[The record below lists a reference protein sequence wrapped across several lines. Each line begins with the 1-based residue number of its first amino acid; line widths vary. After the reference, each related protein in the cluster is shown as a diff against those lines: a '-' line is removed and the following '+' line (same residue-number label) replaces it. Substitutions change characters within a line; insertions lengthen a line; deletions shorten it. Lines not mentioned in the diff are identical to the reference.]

1 MSAPSGAAPL
11 KVGIAGLGTVGA
23 GTHKVLV
30 QNREILAARCGREL
44 VVTAVS
50 ARDKSKDRGIDLA
63 GIHWCDDAAELAA
76 RDDVDVIAEL
86 IGGEAGIAKSL
97 VEAAIQNG
105 KHVVTANKAL
115 LAHHG
120 TTLALAAEA
129 AGVTLAFEAA
139 VAGGIPIVKAM
150 REGLAANQ
158 ISRVY
163 GILNGTCNYI
173 LSEMRETGRDFGDV
187 LAEAQALGYAEADPA
202 FDIDGVD
209 AAHKLALLT
218 ALAFGC
224 EVSFDDVH
232 VEGIRAI
239 SPLDIHFAEELGY
252 RIKLLGLASRT
263 ERGIEQR
270 VHPSMVPM
278 GAPIAHVEDVFNAVV
293 ADGDFVGTTLYQ
305 GPGAGAGPTA
315 SAVVADLTDIARG
328 NKSATFA
335 VPAAALTPLKA
346 APMAGHV
353 GCYYVRLMV
362 VDKPGVFAEIAGAL
376 HDHQVSMESIL
387 QHGRD
392 PGEAVPVVLTTHE
405 TKEAAMLD
413 TLAAIEKSNAVVE
426 TPMLIRIEAL

>member
-1 MSAPSGAAPL
+1 LNATGGAAPL
-11 KVGIAGLGTVGA
+11 RIGIAGLGTVGA
-23 GTHKVLV
+23 GTQKVLL
-30 QNREILAARCGREL
+30 QNRDILSARCGREL

-63 GIHWCDDAAELAA
+63 GIHWCDDATELAV

-86 IGGEAGIAKSL
+86 IGGEGGIAKSL
-97 VEAAIQNG
+97 VETAIQNG

-173 LSEMRETGRDFGDV
+173 LSEMRETGRDFADV
-187 LAEAQALGYAEADPA
+187 LAEAQGLGYAEADPA

-224 EVSFDDVH
+224 EVSFEDVH

-239 SPLDIHFAEELGY
+239 STLDIHFAEELGY

-293 ADGDFVGTTLYQ
+293 ADGDFVDTTLFQ
-305 GPGAGAGPTA
+305 GRGAGAGPTA
-315 SAVVADLTDIARG
+315 SSVVADLTDIARG

-335 VPAAALTPLKA
+335 VPAAALTPLQA
-346 APMAGHV
+346 APMADHV

-362 VDKPGVFAEIAGAL
+362 VDKLGVFAEIAGAL
-376 HDHQVSMESIL
+376 HEHQVSMESIL

-405 TKEAAMLD
+405 TKEAAMLA
-413 TLAAIEKSNAVVE
+413 TLAAIEKSSAVVE